1 MTPLPHVR
9 QEALE
14 TDELEFVARHPAPAL
29 VLVLEAPPRTVDG
42 DPADEPT
49 LFEPARTE
57 RLEPEMWIT
66 KTHDEDGLPPLEDL
80 LDEAHTRTSES
91 DPVALH
97 PGAMAVVWAIKR
109 EGNPF
114 RHMITIG
121 RVPNNDIAFAVPT
134 LSKIHAYLRQ
144 DVTGAWW
151 IHDQRSTN
159 GTWVDGQRLPRDGKA
174 ILRDGAWI
182 NLGPSLG
189 VKFFQPATLWAFLR
203 GVERKARA

>member
-1 MTPLPHVR
+1 MISLPHVR
-9 QEALE
+9 QEAQDL
-14 TDELEFVARHPAPAL
+14 DEHEFVARHPAPAL
-29 VLVLEAPPRTVDG
+29 VLVLEAQARASEGDADG
-42 DPADEPT
+42 PT

-57 RLEPEMWIT
+57 RLEPEVWIT

-91 DPVALH
+91 EPIALR
-97 PGAMAVVWAIKR
+97 PGAMAVVWVAKR

-144 DVTGAWW
+144 DAAGVWW

-174 ILRDGAWI
+174 VLRDGAWI

-189 VKFFQPATLWAFLR
+189 VKFFQPGTLWAFLR